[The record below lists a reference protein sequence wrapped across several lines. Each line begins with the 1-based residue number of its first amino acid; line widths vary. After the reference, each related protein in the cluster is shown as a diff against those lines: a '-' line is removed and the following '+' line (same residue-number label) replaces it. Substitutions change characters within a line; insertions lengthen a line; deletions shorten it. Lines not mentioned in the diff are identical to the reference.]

1 MMNWNPVT
9 TRRPL
14 EMKKPPQERIV
25 TDPDVLLG
33 KPIVRGT
40 RVPVWLIVGLVE
52 AGQTPAQIVDDYPD
66 LTVEDVEAALAYAAE
81 ERHRTEVRTLRV
93 S

>member
-1 MMNWNPVT
+1 MINWNPVT

-14 EMKKPPQERIV
+14 EMQKPRNERIV
-25 TDPDVLLG
+25 TDPAVLLG

-52 AGQTPAQIVDDYPD
+52 AGQSPEQIVDDYPD
-66 LTVEDVEAALAYAAE
+66 LTVDDVEAAVAYAAE
-81 ERHRTEVRTLRV
+81 ERHRTEVRAL
-93 S
+93 